1 MNKYSII
8 IYRIKE
14 GGQTMA
20 TNYENSFNNFI
31 TSIIRKAKDYDKV
44 KEENDNLKRKLA
56 DLQSANDGYRE
67 VLAYKDSIIDRY
79 GECVGRLCGVTYD
92 KQGSASI
99 SEDLID
105 VLEVISTDERAM
117 TVGDIFREEYQ
128 KSHPYE
134 TYNPAFDIELLRR
147 NMDSVNGG
155 LKPRFNNLKDLS
167 LDLSQLQPKQY
178 YPYVKQ
184 YSPYVSEPN
193 YINDHNAIYGIDY

>member
-1 MNKYSII
+1 M
-8 IYRIKE
+8 
-14 GGQTMA
+14 T

-31 TSIIRKAKDYDKV
+31 TSIINKAKDYDKV

-79 GECVGRLCGVTYD
+79 GECVGRLCGINYE
-92 KQGSASI
+92 KRGSAVL

-105 VLEVISTDERAM
+105 VLDVVSTSEAAM
-117 TVGDIFREEYQ
+117 NIGDIFREEYQ

-134 TYNPAFDIELLRR
+134 TYNPAFDIEFLKR
-147 NMDSVNGG
+147 NINDVNSR
-155 LKPRFNNLKDLS
+155 LKPRSNNLKDMS
-167 LDLSQLQPKQY
+167 LDLSKLQPKQY

>member
-1 MNKYSII
+1 M
-8 IYRIKE
+8 
-14 GGQTMA
+14 T
-20 TNYENSFNNFI
+20 TNYENSFNTFI
-31 TSIIRKAKDYDKV
+31 TSIISKAKDYDKV

-67 VLAYKDSIIDRY
+67 VLAYKDSIIDKY
-79 GECVGRLCGVTYD
+79 GEYVGKLCGVTYD

-134 TYNPAFDIELLRR
+134 TYNPAFDIEFLKR
-147 NMDSVNGG
+147 NIDSVNSR
-155 LKPRFNNLKDLS
+155 LRPRFNNLKDMSLELS
-167 LDLSQLQPKQY
+167 ELQPTQYHPYVSELLQPKQY
-178 YPYVKQ
+178 HQ
-184 YSPYVSEPN
+184 YFPEKPKTP
-193 YINDHNAIYGIDY
+193 IYGIDY

>member
-1 MNKYSII
+1 
-8 IYRIKE
+8 
-14 GGQTMA
+14 MA

-31 TSIIRKAKDYDKV
+31 TSIINKAKNYDKV

-79 GECVGRLCGVTYD
+79 GEYVGKLCGVTYD

-105 VLEVISTDERAM
+105 VLEAVSTDERAM

-134 TYNPAFDIELLRR
+134 TYNPAFDIEFLKR
-147 NMDSVNGG
+147 NMNGIDSKLNP
-155 LKPRFNNLKDLS
+155 KSNNLGTLALELS
-167 LDLSQLQPKQY
+167 ELQLKQY
-178 YPYVKQ
+178 Y
-184 YSPYVSEPN
+184 SYVSEPN
-193 YINDHNAIYGIDY
+193 YINDNIAIYGIDY